1 MKRRDVLIGTV
12 ALAVWPRFA
21 LAQTKSHVVGILLPG
36 NIDPTGRLEAFKEAM
51 RDLGYVEGQNLQL
64 ELRSGDGD
72 PAKLAGLARDLANQK
87 VDVIVAWLTPSV
99 RAARLATAEIP
110 IVMASAGDPVATGL
124 VASLSHPG
132 GNITGMAAVTPELA
146 GKNIELIRE
155 LLPGSKSLAAL
166 CNETDAFTK
175 VFLEQ
180 VRVAAEKQQFELDTV
195 MTNPAALDAAF
206 QRIHH
211 DDAEAVIVQPSLPT
225 ERCARLALKAHVP
238 AVCPIETF
246 ASIGGLLAYAG
257 RSSDQFRT
265 AADYVDKIL
274 KGTKPSDLPIQLPT
288 RFDLHINL
296 KTARALGLT
305 ISPAMIARASDVIE

>member
-1 MKRRDVLIGTV
+1 MKRRDVLIGTA
-12 ALAVWPRFA
+12 ALAIWPRFA
-21 LAQTKSHVVGILLPG
+21 LAQTKAHVVGILLPG

-51 RDLGYVEGQNLQL
+51 RNLGYVEGQNLQL

-72 PAKLAGLARDLANQK
+72 PAKLADLARDLANQK

-124 VASLSHPG
+124 VASLRRPG

-146 GKNIELIRE
+146 GKNVELIRE
-155 LLPGSKSLAAL
+155 LLPTSKKLAAL
-166 CNETDAFTK
+166 CNETDAFTR

-180 VRVAAEKQQFELDTV
+180 IRLAADKQQFELDIL
-195 MTNPAALDAAF
+195 MTNPTTLEAAF
-206 QRIHH
+206 ERIRR
-211 DDAEAVIVQPSLPT
+211 DGAEAVIIQPSLPT
-225 ERCARLALKAHVP
+225 ERCARLALEAHVP
-238 AVCPIETF
+238 AICPIETF
-246 ASIGGLLAYAG
+246 ASVGGLLAYAG
-257 RSSDQFRT
+257 RSSDQFRA

-274 KGTKPSDLPIQLPT
+274 KGARPADLPIQLPT

-305 ISPAMIARASDVIE
+305 ISPAMIARASDIIE